1 MSKLIIEP
9 PPGVR
14 YRRRRRGPPW
24 AEVST
29 RLRVLALACEVCGR
43 RPAALARLQ
52 CAHLV
57 SEFELFFL
65 GLRDRYLLDERNLA
79 VLCRPCHRAF
89 DLDVGVLD
97 ERRLAPRQVARL
109 RARYQRFESQFRRLA
124 LRRMRFLATA
134 FAEVDPEGG
143 A

>member
-1 MSKLIIEP
+1 MTSKLVIAA

-14 YRRRRRGPPW
+14 YRRARRGPAW

-29 RLRVLALACEVCGR
+29 RLRVLVLACEVCGR
-43 RPAALARLQ
+43 RPVAIARLQ

-57 SEFELFFL
+57 SEFELFLL

-89 DLDVGVLD
+89 DLWLGVL
-97 ERRLAPRQVARL
+97 EAGRMAPRQVTRL
-109 RARYQRFESQFRRLA
+109 RRRGERLGAAFRRLV
-124 LRRMRFLATA
+124 LRRMRFLAAA
-134 FAEVDPEGG
+134 FAEVDTGG